1 MNVYSWRWR
10 AVNSEDTSNITAS
23 LEIAAERGG
32 DLTGSV
38 YARLFRERPDLEPLF
53 VMDMDGAVRG
63 EMLSRVFDA
72 ILDFIG
78 PRAYA
83 HNLIHAEAS
92 NHDGYNVPRDVF
104 ALFFRVIAETVEAA
118 CGSAWTED
126 MSQAWKRLLVA
137 LDAYIA
143 A

>member
-1 MNVYSWRWR
+1 MTN
-10 AVNSEDTSNITAS
+10 AEDAALITQS
-23 LEIAAERGG
+23 LEIASERGG
-32 DLTGSV
+32 DLTSAV

-53 VMDMDGAVRG
+53 VMDKDGAVRG

-83 HNLIHAEAS
+83 HNLIHAEAA

-104 ALFFRVIAETVEAA
+104 ALFFRTVADTVQEA
-118 CGSAWTED
+118 CGESWSTDMNQAWT
-126 MSQAWKRLLVA
+126 RLLNA

>member
-1 MNVYSWRWR
+1 
-10 AVNSEDTSNITAS
+10 VNSEDGALITQS
-23 LEIAAERGG
+23 LEIASERGG
-32 DLTGSV
+32 DLTGAV
-38 YARLFRERPDLEPLF
+38 YARLFHERPDLESLF
-53 VMDMDGAVRG
+53 VMDTDGAVRG

-78 PRAYA
+78 DRAYA

-92 NHDGYNVPRDVF
+92 NHDGYNVPRDTF
-104 ALFFRVIAETVEAA
+104 TLFFTTVAKTVEEA
-118 CGSAWTED
+118 CGDAWNEG
-126 MSQAWKRLLVA
+126 MSQAWKRLLNA